1 MFRQLKPKPAEAA
14 SSSDTSAEKGDSQP
28 LSSMPPFM
36 EKLTAIGVKAFRTV
50 GVWNGLVGLAAV
62 IYIGDS
68 DLAELAGGYELPVWG
83 RITLLLVEKVVIYLV
98 VVVGGVLAQQAN
110 NTPAAIGLVI
120 VLAAVIGCASAAAWS
135 KALRQAGFSQAQASW
150 GMHVMLAG
158 WAAACLVG
166 LRRESQGV
174 LSTAMVV
181 TLAALAAARLY
192 SGLIAIVR
200 PESADTVHKG
210 KYAVSHLSFNMHT
223 LPCLRFPQLMSKA
236 CKVDCLCNALVLVR
250 LSKC

>member
-120 VLAAVIGCASAAAWS
+120 VLAAVIGCASAAACQRRS
-135 KALRQAGFSQAQASW
+135 GKQASAKPKPA
-150 GMHVMLAG
+150 GGCTSCSLAG
-158 WAAACLVG
+158 PQRAWWDCG
-166 LRRESQGV
+166 ESPRGC
-174 LSTAMVV
+174 S
-181 TLAALAAARLY
+181 
-192 SGLIAIVR
+192 
-200 PESADTVHKG
+200 
-210 KYAVSHLSFNMHT
+210 
-223 LPCLRFPQLMSKA
+223 PQQWW
-236 CKVDCLCNALVLVR
+236 
-250 LSKC
+250 